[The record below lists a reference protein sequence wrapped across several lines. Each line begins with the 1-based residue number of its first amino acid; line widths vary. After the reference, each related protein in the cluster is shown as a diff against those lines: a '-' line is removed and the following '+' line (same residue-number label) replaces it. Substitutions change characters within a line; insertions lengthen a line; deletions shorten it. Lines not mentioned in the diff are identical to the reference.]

1 MMTICLL
8 GASGSIGSQTIDV
21 MLKNPHDFSLE
32 SFSVGHQTRKIR
44 GIVNHFPNVN
54 AICIQEKRKAAY
66 FKKAYPHITFYF
78 GDEGL
83 NELIRNSN
91 AQMVVNALVGFV
103 GLKPTIT
110 AIENDKI
117 VALSNKESLVVGG
130 ELINKLLK
138 ERHGKLVPIDSEH
151 VAIAKCLAVDDQ
163 DVDQVIIT
171 ASGGAFRNLTREQ
184 LKDVTPE
191 QALNHPNW
199 KMGKKITIDSATMV
213 NKAFEIIEAHYL
225 FGLKVEKI
233 SPILN
238 LNSYV
243 HSLVRYNNGTY
254 RMEMGKPDMR
264 KPIKY
269 ALYQGLINYQTVVS
283 DDLSKIKNT
292 TFAPFD
298 EKRYPII
305 KMAKKVI
312 TEKGTLGAVFNAAN
326 EEAVYAFLRHEIPF
340 LGIEEII
347 NQCIKEHHSIL
358 KPNYETLKMVDAE
371 TRARVKEI
379 IFERRMKAC
388 KC

>member
-1 MMTICLL
+1 MMTVCLL

-21 MLKNPHDFSLE
+21 MLKNPQDFNLLA
-32 SFSVGHQTRKIR
+32 FSVGHQTRKIK
-44 GIVNHFPNVN
+44 GIIKHFPDV
-54 AICIQEKRKAAY
+54 KAVCVQDKSKLSY
-66 FKKAYPHITFYF
+66 YKKAYPHIAFF
-78 GDEGL
+78 SGDEGL
-83 NELIRNSN
+83 IELIRFTS
-91 AQMVVNALVGFV
+91 AEMLVNALVGFV
-103 GLKPTIT
+103 GLKPTIA
-110 AIENDKI
+110 AIESNKI

-151 VAIAKCLAVDDQ
+151 VAIAKCLAVDSD

-171 ASGGAFRNLTREQ
+171 ASGGAFRNLKRSE

-199 KMGKKITIDSATMV
+199 KMGKKITIDSASMV

-225 FGLKVEKI
+225 FNLPVEKI
-233 SPILN
+233 STILN

-254 RMEMGKPDMR
+254 RMEVGKPDMR

-283 DDLSKIKNT
+283 DDLNKIKET

-298 EKRYPII
+298 ENRYPIVRLAKQVI
-305 KMAKKVI
+305 K
-312 TEKGTLGAVFNAAN
+312 EKGTMGAVFNAAN
-326 EEAVYAFLRHEIPF
+326 EEAVYAFLNHEIPF
-340 LGIEEII
+340 LGIEGII
-347 NQCIKEHHSIL
+347 NQCVEEHKNIKS
-358 KPNYETLKMVDAE
+358 PDYETLREVDQS
-371 TRARVKEI
+371 TRVKVRELI
-379 IFERRMKAC
+379 KEGGYRVC
-388 KC
+388 K

>member
-21 MLKNPHDFSLE
+21 MLKNPRDFTLE

-44 GIVNHFPNVN
+44 GIINHFPKVA
-54 AICIQEKRKAAY
+54 AICIQDKSKLSY
-66 FKKAYPHITFYF
+66 FKKAYPSITFYA

-83 NELIRNSN
+83 NELIRNSK

-110 AIENDKI
+110 ALECDKI

-138 ERHGKLVPIDSEH
+138 ERNGKLVPIDSEH
-151 VAIAKCLAVDDQ
+151 VAIAKCLAVQ
-163 DVDQVIIT
+163 DADINQVIIT
-171 ASGGAFRNLTREQ
+171 ASGGAFRNLKREE

-199 KMGKKITIDSATMV
+199 KMGKKITIDSASMV

-225 FGLKVEKI
+225 FGLPIDKI
-233 SPILN
+233 STILN

-254 RMEMGKPDMR
+254 RMEVGKPDMR

-269 ALYQGLINYQTVVS
+269 ALYQGLINYETVVS
-283 DDLSKIKNT
+283 DDLSKVKNT
-292 TFAPFD
+292 TFATFD
-298 EKRYPII
+298 ENRYPIVRL
-305 KMAKKVI
+305 AKKVI
-312 TEKGTLGAVFNAAN
+312 QEKGTLGAVFNAAN
-326 EEAVYAFLRHEIPF
+326 EEAVYAFLDHKIPF
-340 LGIEEII
+340 LGIEGII
-347 NQCIKEHHSIL
+347 NQCVEEHRLIKNPS
-358 KPNYETLKMVDAE
+358 YETLKEVDQL
-371 TRARVKEI
+371 TRTKVKKLIKEG
-379 IFERRMKAC
+379 EYKVC

>member
-21 MLKNPHDFSLE
+21 MLKNPSDFSLE
-32 SFSVGHQTRKIR
+32 SFSVGHQTRKIH
-44 GIVNHFPNVN
+44 GIVNHFPDVK
-54 AICIQEKRKAAY
+54 AICIRDKQKLAY
-66 FKKAYPHITFYF
+66 FQKAYPNITFYA
-78 GDEGL
+78 GNDGL
-83 NELIRNSN
+83 ITLIKNSS

-103 GLKPTIT
+103 GLLPTIT
-110 AIENDKI
+110 ALENDKI

-130 ELINKLLK
+130 ELINKILK
-138 ERHGKLVPIDSEH
+138 ERNGKLVPIDSEH

-163 DVDQVIIT
+163 NVDQVIIT

-233 SPILN
+233 STILN

-254 RMEMGKPDMR
+254 RMEVGKPDMR

-305 KMAKKVI
+305 KLARKVI
-312 TEKGTLGAVFNAAN
+312 LEKGTLGAVFNAAN

-340 LGIEEII
+340 LGIEDII
-347 NQCIKEHHSIL
+347 NQCVNEHKNIKN
-358 KPNYETLKMVDAE
+358 PDYQTLKTVDLK
-371 TRARVKEI
+371 TREAVRKKI
-379 IFERRMKAC
+379 YLERRK
-388 KC
+388 K